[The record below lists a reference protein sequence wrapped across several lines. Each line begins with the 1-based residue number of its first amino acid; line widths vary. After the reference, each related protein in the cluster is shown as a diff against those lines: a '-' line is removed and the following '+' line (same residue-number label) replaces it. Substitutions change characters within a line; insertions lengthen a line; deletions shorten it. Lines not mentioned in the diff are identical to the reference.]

1 MGYYTDYEISAQG
14 EHADEAVTFL
24 TEVCAGYDNWD
35 DGCLQD
41 AKWYDWNL
49 DLKKA
54 SLEYPEVLF
63 ILDGIGEESP
73 DIWRAWALDGRVEK
87 VVATMIAQAPEWV
100 PVSWSL
106 NRKADRS

>member
-14 EHADEAVTFL
+14 EHADEAVRFL
-24 TEVCAGYDNWD
+24 TEVCSGYLGWED
-35 DGCLQD
+35 CSIQEV
-41 AKWYDWNL
+41 KWYSWES

-54 SLEYPEVLF
+54 SLEYPKVLF

-73 DIWRAWALDGRVEK
+73 DIWRAWALDGRVER
-87 VVATMIAQAPEWV
+87 VVASIVAQAPEWV

-106 NRKADRS
+106 DRKADRS